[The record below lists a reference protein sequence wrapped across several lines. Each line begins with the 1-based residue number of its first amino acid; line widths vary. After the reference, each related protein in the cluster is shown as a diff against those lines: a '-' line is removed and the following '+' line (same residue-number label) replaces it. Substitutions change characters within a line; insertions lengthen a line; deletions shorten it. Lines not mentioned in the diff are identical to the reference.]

1 MFVCNFHN
9 VPEKIYRMAFLIGDI
24 DIADT
29 FCAYDALNVP
39 EHGKVLNFFLNEM
52 QLIDNIEIW

>member
-1 MFVCNFHN
+1 M
-9 VPEKIYRMAFLIGDI
+9 YRMEFLIGNI
-24 DIADT
+24 NIAGT

-39 EHGKVLNFFLNEM
+39 EHGKVLIFFLNEM